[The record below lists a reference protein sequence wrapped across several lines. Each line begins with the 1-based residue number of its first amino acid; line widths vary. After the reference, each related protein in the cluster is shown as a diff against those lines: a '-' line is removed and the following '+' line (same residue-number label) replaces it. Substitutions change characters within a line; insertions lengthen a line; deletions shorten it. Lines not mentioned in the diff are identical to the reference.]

1 MGDNVWREES
11 EWPLARTQYTPFY
24 LHSTG
29 RANTLSGNGTLSVA
43 KPQAEKTDSFVY
55 DPADPVPTCGGALL
69 GPNPTGPSD
78 QREIEA
84 REDVL
89 VYTGDAL
96 ANDLEIT
103 GPIEMKLF
111 AATSAADT
119 DFTAKLVDV
128 WPNGYAQNIQDGIVR
143 ARYRERK
150 SNPSP
155 IKPSEIYEY
164 TIDLWATSHVLKP
177 GHRLRVEISSSNF
190 PHYDRNLNTGGALF
204 KEINPVRAAQTIY
217 HDAAHPSH
225 IILPVIPC

>member
-1 MGDNVWREES
+1 M
-11 EWPLARTQYTPFY
+11 
-24 LHSTG
+24 
-29 RANTLSGNGTLSVA
+29 
-43 KPQAEKTDSFVY
+43 
-55 DPADPVPTCGGALL
+55 PTRGGALL

-89 VYTGDAL
+89 VYTSDAL
-96 ANDLEIT
+96 TNDLEIT

-150 SNPSP
+150 SNPSL
-155 IKPSEIYEY
+155 IKPGEIYEY

-177 GHRLRVEISSSNF
+177 GHRLRIEISVVTS
-190 PHYDRNLNTGGALF
+190 RTMIA
-204 KEINPVRAAQTIY
+204 I
-217 HDAAHPSH
+217 
-225 IILPVIPC
+225 